1 MKTTPHIQN
10 LKQRNES
17 DPRTQRAGRTLPQV
31 TQDYQSATLT
41 GNCGTTAKF
50 CGEPAFFR
58 LSNEYFAD
66 EAARSFAADAGVFA
80 ALLLTAILPIVSG
93 VDAIATLIH
102 IVSVL

>member
-1 MKTTPHIQN
+1 MKNTPHIQN

-17 DPRTQRAGRTLPQV
+17 DPRAQRRGRTFPQV
-31 TQDYQSATLT
+31 TQGYQSTTLVGT
-41 GNCGTTAKF
+41 CGTPAKF

-80 ALLLTAILPIVSG
+80 ALLLTAVLPIVNG
-93 VDAIATLIH
+93 VEAVATLIH
-102 IVSVL
+102 YVGVL

>member
-17 DPRTQRAGRTLPQV
+17 DSRAQRRARNFPQV
-31 TQDYQSATLT
+31 AQDYQSANLI
-41 GNCGTTAKF
+41 GHCGTTAKF

-80 ALLLTAILPIVSG
+80 ALLLTAVLPIASG
-93 VDAIATLIH
+93 VNAIATLIH
-102 IVSVL
+102 CVGVL

>member
-17 DPRTQRAGRTLPQV
+17 DPRPQGRGQNFPQV
-31 TQDYQSATLT
+31 TQNYQNATLV
-41 GNCGTTAKF
+41 GSCGTPAKF

-80 ALLLTAILPIVSG
+80 ALLLTAVLPIVNG
-93 VDAIATLIH
+93 VEAVATLIH
-102 IVSVL
+102 YVGVL

>member
-1 MKTTPHIQN
+1 MKNTPHIEN
-10 LKQRNES
+10 LKQRVES
-17 DPRTQRAGRTLPQV
+17 DPRAQRRGRNFPQV
-31 TQDYQSATLT
+31 TQDYQSANLV
-41 GNCGTTAKF
+41 GNCGTPAKF

-80 ALLLTAILPIVSG
+80 ALLLTSVLPIVSG

-102 IVSVL
+102 CVGVL